1 MFLDTLVNNLHKSIY
16 RFPEVIKYLHSRHVT
31 DEEIDRYK
39 IGYNKIVGIPED
51 PGEDRK
57 RMMEECYRGRK
68 LEQKIIFPI
77 RDAMG
82 NTVGLLGRSV
92 ITKDFKKY
100 VTEAAK
106 FMGFFF
112 GLSEA
117 LPHVF
122 KENKI
127 YLVEGPFDFLALSKV
142 FPNTVATLT
151 SWLSEIQYE
160 FLRCFCDTIV
170 TVFDSDEAGIQGS
183 EKASE
188 YEGVIRM
195 DLGSYKD
202 PAVCLEKCS
211 LPGFKKF
218 VLRHAPLDFS

>member
-1 MFLDTLVNNLHKSIY
+1 MFLDTLINNLHKSIY
-16 RFPEVIKYLHSRHVT
+16 RFPEVIRYLHSRHVT
-31 DEEIDRYK
+31 DEEIAKHK

-77 RDAMG
+77 RDVMG
-82 NTVGLLGRSV
+82 NTVGLVGRSV
-92 ITKDFKKY
+92 ITKDFKIY
-100 VTEAAK
+100 VTEIAK
-106 FMGFFF
+106 YMGFFF
-112 GLSEA
+112 GLYEA
-117 LPHVF
+117 LPYVY
-122 KENKI
+122 KKNKI
-127 YLVEGPFDFLALSKV
+127 YVVEGKFDYFALSKV

-151 SWLSEIQYE
+151 SWLSEAQYG

-170 TVFDSDEAGIQGS
+170 VVFDSDEAGVRGS

-195 DLGSYKD
+195 GLGSFKD
-202 PAVCLEKCS
+202 PAVCLEKLS

-218 VLRHAPLDFS
+218 ILRYAPLDFS